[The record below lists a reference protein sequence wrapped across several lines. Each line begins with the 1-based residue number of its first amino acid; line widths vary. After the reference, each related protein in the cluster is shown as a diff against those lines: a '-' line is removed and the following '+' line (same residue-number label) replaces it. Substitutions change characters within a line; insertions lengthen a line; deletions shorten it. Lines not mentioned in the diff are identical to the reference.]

1 MMRYDIHTHTS
12 CSDGVNSVE
21 EVVAHA
27 RKLGLSG
34 IAVTDHNTLDGAM
47 RALKLAGKDLKVIP
61 GFEVSAKEGHIL
73 VLGVTEL
80 IPKRITAAEVVER
93 AHELGGIAIAAHP
106 YDVIRGGVGKLIHSV
121 DFDAVEVCNGRTLLE
136 WRSARKA
143 AERAHLRMVGGSDA
157 HSLQE
162 MGTITINVDGDV
174 LEAIH
179 AGKVEIIAKRDRLQI
194 IEDAFRLINRLLP

>member
-1 MMRYDIHTHTS
+1 MLYDIHTHTT

-27 RKLGLSG
+27 RKLGLAG
-34 IAVTDHNTLDGAM
+34 IAVTDHNTLDGAL
-47 RALKLAGKDLKVIP
+47 RAMKLAGPDLKVIP

-80 IPKRITAAEVVER
+80 IPKKIPAAEVVER

-106 YDVIRGGVGKLIHSV
+106 YDVIRGGVGKLISSV

-136 WRSARKA
+136 WRSSRKV
-143 AERAHLRMVGGSDA
+143 AERAHLNMVGGSDA

-162 MGTITINVDGDV
+162 MGTITINADGDV
-174 LEAIH
+174 L
-179 AGKVEIIAKRDRLQI
+179 
-194 IEDAFRLINRLLP
+194 